1 MVVSLKQNYHFV
13 DLLLDQAI
21 EADQSGDTALT
32 DALRKAENAET
43 ILRDDLSG

>member
-21 EADQSGDTALT
+21 EADLEVGRHCA
-32 DALRKAENAET
+32 
-43 ILRDDLSG
+43 